1 MKTEDEILTVLL
13 DCDGNSDQAIEALLS
28 EKPVVAA
35 VATPAKKVEPPVD
48 TEKDELLAVEL
59 QKALQEAD
67 EQRRKTQQ
75 YDFPSFSHWFIY
87 RMEDEAK
94 AQAEIIKILLEE
106 KQQAEKKTS
115 ELSKMTVDLDKLY
128 LAGEREALESNTYK
142 KFELF
147 PQRSYENDAGSV
159 HFRTAGI
166 TDFFDYDWFL

>member
-75 YDFPSFSHWFIY
+75 YDFPSFSH
-87 RMEDEAK
+87 
-94 AQAEIIKILLEE
+94 
-106 KQQAEKKTS
+106 
-115 ELSKMTVDLDKLY
+115 
-128 LAGEREALESNTYK
+128 
-142 KFELF
+142 
-147 PQRSYENDAGSV
+147 
-159 HFRTAGI
+159 
-166 TDFFDYDWFL
+166 